1 MRVRGVD
8 FYPVTT
14 QLAHIDPTREAP
26 EKDRSDRSII
36 IGLTC
41 TLLFHLLLVWLS
53 PNFAFEKFSGSHS
66 GITVTS
72 ANKGKTFDFELAPP
86 AVKEKERDPFRFVET
101 NSAAPENIP
110 DKTTNFSNRNQQSAQ
125 EAAAKELDP
134 ENRPSVKGQDEIKN
148 ESAIVSGD
156 MAPPQLP
163 SAPSQDTQ
171 AQDTQDRVEQKAR
184 AEQVPLSGYDKTEGK
199 SEEGIATNVAKSSK
213 NPTNNAQQAL
223 EGAPDAKDPNGGL
236 VNIAQTQR
244 AQPKERPRLSSVSL
258 NRSTILQN
266 RLTGVANMGIIGMDA
281 RWSEYGEYLQE
292 LIEIVQ
298 LQWYKILA
306 ESRVSPPR
314 GSHVVIKFKINSKG
328 ETEIVGTEDSGAGKQ
343 GVFSCQ
349 NAITYPMPY
358 RKWTDQMIAVLGDSQ
373 ELTFSFYYQ

>member
-1 MRVRGVD
+1 
-8 FYPVTT
+8 VTN
-14 QLAHIDPTREAP
+14 QLAHIDPTPGAP
-26 EKDRSDRSII
+26 EKDRSDYSII

-41 TLLFHLLLVWLS
+41 TLLFHLLLLWLS
-53 PNFAFEKFSGSHS
+53 PNFAFEKFTGSHS
-66 GITVTS
+66 GITVTNS
-72 ANKGKTFDFELAPP
+72 NKNKSFDFELAQPP
-86 AVKEKERDPFRFVET
+86 VKEKERDPFKFVET

-110 DKTTNFSNRNQQSAQ
+110 DKTANFSNRNQQSAQ
-125 EAAAKELDP
+125 EVAAKELDP
-134 ENRPSVKGQDEIKN
+134 EHRPSVKGQDEIKS
-148 ESAIVSGD
+148 ESIVSGD

-163 SAPSQDTQ
+163 TAPTPDKP
-171 AQDTQDRVEQKAR
+171 AEDTQDRVEQKAR
-184 AEQVPLSGYDKTEGK
+184 AEQVPLSGFDKTEGK
-199 SEEGIATNVAKSSK
+199 SDDGIATNVAKSNKSV
-213 NPTNNAQQAL
+213 TNNAEKAL

-236 VNIAQTQR
+236 VNVAQTQH

-258 NRSTILQN
+258 NRTAILSN
-266 RLTGVANMGIIGMDA
+266 RPTGVTNIGILGMDA
-281 RWSEYGEYLQE
+281 RWSEYGEYLNE

-298 LQWYKILA
+298 AQWYKILN

-314 GSHVVIKFKINSKG
+314 GSHVIVKFKINSKG
-328 ETEIVGTEDSGAGKQ
+328 EAEIVGTEDSNAGKQ